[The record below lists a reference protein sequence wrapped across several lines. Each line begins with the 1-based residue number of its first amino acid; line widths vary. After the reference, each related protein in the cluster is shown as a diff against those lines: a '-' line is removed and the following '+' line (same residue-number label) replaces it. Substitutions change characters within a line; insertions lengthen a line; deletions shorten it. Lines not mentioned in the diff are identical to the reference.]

1 MDFGRLDFQKV
12 PAITN
17 RNLLASEMTA
27 SVNWRIRL
35 RYQIIFFLIARQVID
50 RVRDA
55 TIRDLAIRS
64 FDETKFVNPRESRHR
79 TDKTNVWAFWRFDRT
94 NPAVMRRM
102 NVAHFESG
110 AITRGT
116 AWSEGG

>member
-1 MDFGRLDFQKV
+1 MDFRWLDFQEV
-12 PAITN
+12 TAITN
-17 RNLLASEMTA
+17 RNLLASEMA
-27 SVNWRIRL
+27 AAVNRRVRL

-50 RVRDA
+50 RVRNA
-55 TIRDLAIRS
+55 TIRDLAIRR
-64 FDETKFVNPRESRHR
+64 FDKTKVVDAREGRHR

-110 AITRGT
+110 AIARET
-116 AWSEGG
+116 AWSKG